1 MMYKIKIWDNIQYS
15 SKHSHYEDAISY
27 TTKDI
32 YINRDNIECVEEIT
46 LRVASPDG
54 NVYRTLYVDLFEIT
68 MVSGKKVY
76 TEDWSILP
84 SNGSGDWN

>member
-15 SKHSHYEDAISY
+15 SRYIHYEAVISY
-27 TTKDI
+27 TIKDI
-32 YINRDNIECVEEIT
+32 YINKDNIECIEEVTMRLANIEGVSQT
-46 LRVASPDG
+46 S
-54 NVYRTLYVDLFEIT
+54 YVNLLEVW

-84 SNGSGDWN
+84 SNDSGDWN

>member
-1 MMYKIKIWDNIQYS
+1 MYKIKIWDNIQYS
-15 SKHSHYEDAISY
+15 SQYSLCKDIVSY

-32 YINRDNIECVEEIT
+32 YINKDNIECVEEIT
-46 LRVASPDG
+46 VSLASIEG
-54 NVYRTLYVDLFEIT
+54 ASQTSYVNLFEVW

-84 SNGSGDWN
+84 SNDSGDWN